1 MTTCQKCGKEIG
13 IDESVHIS
21 GYGSIVQCD
30 PCFQKW
36 VGEYKE

>member
-13 IDESVHIS
+13 INESVHIS
-21 GYGSIVQCD
+21 DYGKITQCD

-36 VGEYKE
+36 AEEYEK